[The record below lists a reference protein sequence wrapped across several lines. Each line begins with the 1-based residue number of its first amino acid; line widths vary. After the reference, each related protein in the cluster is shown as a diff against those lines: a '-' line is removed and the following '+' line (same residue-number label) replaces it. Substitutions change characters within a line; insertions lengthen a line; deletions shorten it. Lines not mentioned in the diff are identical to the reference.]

1 MTHKQRM
8 FAVLR
13 GETSDRIPWA
23 PRLDLWYRANKRA
36 GTLPEKYRKASLM
49 ELVDDVG
56 MGFHAVVPAFK
67 DLRGLED
74 EVDRGLG
81 IYNLGCMPYQTVLEN
96 VERSV
101 RVEGDR
107 TFVEYRTPV
116 GAIKTVVLYNEG
128 MRKAGISVTHVE
140 KHSFAAPDD
149 YGPLGYIF
157 ENARVSPNYEGYSN
171 FAEAVGERGLAVGF
185 VSLAASPMHLI
196 QRETF
201 QRCHH

>member
-116 GAIKTVVLYNEG
+116 GAI
-128 MRKAGISVTHVE
+128 
-140 KHSFAAPDD
+140 
-149 YGPLGYIF
+149 
-157 ENARVSPNYEGYSN
+157 
-171 FAEAVGERGLAVGF
+171 
-185 VSLAASPMHLI
+185 
-196 QRETF
+196 
-201 QRCHH
+201 